1 MADHISAIDLF
12 NANILLR
19 NYLNNISC
27 VQSRFPQIL
36 RNTNFKENLLSV
48 DATEY
53 KLVWKTT
60 RRKLGFI
67 KNIRFLINP
76 VLETC
81 LSKRL
86 FFAMVIVIRKTKKK
100 TNKKKTK
107 TKQKKNN
114 IKNLM

>member
-1 MADHISAIDLF
+1 M
-12 NANILLR
+12 
-19 NYLNNISC
+19 
-27 VQSRFPQIL
+27 QSRFPQIL

-107 TKQKKNN
+107 TKQKKKQYKKLNVN
-114 IKNLM
+114 KS